1 MLKTKQITVSEAIET
16 ELEKMPKWQVLMYLQ
31 KNGLTSV
38 YSLAKQLNW
47 PISKTHSVVNQ
58 LEKSSA
64 IKSNV
69 VLVNGRAVK
78 KISLVD

>member
-1 MLKTKQITVSEAIET
+1 MLKIKQAIET
-16 ELEKMPKWQVLMYLQ
+16 ELEKMPKWQVLMFLQ
-31 KNGLTSV
+31 KNGVTSV

-47 PISKTHSVVNQ
+47 PISKTHSVVSQ

-78 KISLVD
+78 KISLVG